1 MKHSIRTRLFLSI
14 SCLIIFFVALS
25 LLLNSQ
31 YLGKYYLW
39 QKKQSLLEINKQIS
53 KKYQGNPLKLSLE
66 LERLEQNKGLSIFFI
81 DQEYRLIYS
90 TSMRIIEQ
98 PSIVLSVQPKLNALA
113 KGEYFTGILKD
124 PRLETNFLVLASR
137 LRIMRFWC

>member
-113 KGEYFTGILKD
+113 KGVLDNGRKTTHSLPCGQLSL
-124 PRLETNFLVLASR
+124 LESGKHVPGQ
-137 LRIMRFWC
+137 